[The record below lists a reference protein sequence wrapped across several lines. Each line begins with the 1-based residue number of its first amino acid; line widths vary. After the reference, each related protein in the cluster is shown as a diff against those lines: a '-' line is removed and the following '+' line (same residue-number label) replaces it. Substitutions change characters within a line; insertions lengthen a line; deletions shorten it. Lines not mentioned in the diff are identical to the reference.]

1 MLAAKG
7 NGTMKSNLVK
17 VVLIAGALLLSACS
31 GSGVT
36 TSTCFS
42 EGCQPFDGHHA
53 NTLNF
58 GGSAIGNNF
67 NEYSSGLL
75 HD

>member
-1 MLAAKG
+1 
-7 NGTMKSNLVK
+7 MKLNLVK
-17 VVLIAGALLLSACS
+17 VFLIAGTLLLSAC
-31 GSGVT
+31 SGVT

-42 EGCQPFDGHHA
+42 EDCHQFDGHGT
-53 NTLNF
+53 NKMSF

-75 HD
+75 QHD

>member
-1 MLAAKG
+1 MISSLFKAMLI
-7 NGTMKSNLVK
+7 TS
-17 VVLIAGALLLSACS
+17 ALLLSACS
-31 GSGVT
+31 GMS

-42 EGCQPFDGHHA
+42 EGCQSFDGHGA
-53 NTLNF
+53 NKLNL
-58 GGSAIGNNF
+58 GGSAIGNSF

>member
-1 MLAAKG
+1 MI
-7 NGTMKSNLVK
+7 SNLFK
-17 VVLIAGALLLSACS
+17 AMLITGALLLSACS
-31 GSGVT
+31 GVS

-42 EGCQPFDGHHA
+42 EGCQSFDGHGA
-53 NTLNF
+53 NKVNV
-58 GGSAIGNNF
+58 GGSAIGNSF

>member
-1 MLAAKG
+1 MI
-7 NGTMKSNLVK
+7 SNLFK
-17 VVLIAGALLLSACS
+17 VVLITSALLLSACS
-31 GSGVT
+31 GMS

-42 EGCQPFDGHHA
+42 DACQQLDGHSP
-53 NTLNF
+53 NKVNF
-58 GGSAIGNNF
+58 GGSAIGNSF

>member
-1 MLAAKG
+1 MI
-7 NGTMKSNLVK
+7 SNLFK

-31 GSGVT
+31 GVS

-42 EGCQPFDGHHA
+42 EGCQQFDGHGA
-53 NTLNF
+53 NRLNL
-58 GGSAIGNNF
+58 GGSSIGNSF